1 MVYML
6 IPFVAVGCGGA
17 SAYACA
23 RMYNASKTGSSKI
36 LYGYTSKHPPPYP
49 WPPFL
54 LDGSIPRSNTTMAGN
69 LLGFAAFLAAFK
81 LQRGTIFRGMAN
93 MRLAGAPTE
102 GKTFRDVGEFAA
114 VYAMPFAALSANVFT
129 SSAFAGLFPPLL
141 DGDLG
146 VPRGAA
152 GLSKRRGGGAV
163 PTVPV
168 PATVPTPALAAA
180 AAAAASESA
189 GGKAGR
195 KAGAVAVRRPPWE
208 TTTMATVATGEKGE
222 RRGETETA
230 TETKEGVQS
239 GSSAVWR
246 LALDKSQLLD
256 AGSRVRLVG
265 LKTLKDM
272 NGQSGVVVSFNEEK
286 GRYDVEVTGEC
297 DMCLL
302 EYVFN
307 VYVDSSYT
315 YIVTHRSVW

>member
-23 RMYNASKTGSSKI
+23 RMYNASKTGSSKL
-36 LYGYTSKHPPPYP
+36 LYGYKDAHPPPYP

-93 MRLAGAPTE
+93 TRLAGAPTE

-152 GLSKRRGGGAV
+152 GLSKRRGGGIV
-163 PTVPV
+163 PTVP
-168 PATVPTPALAAA
+168 ATVSTPALAAA
-180 AAAAASESA
+180 ATAAAAASESA
-189 GGKAGR
+189 GGNARGNAGGNAGGKAGG

-208 TTTMATVATGEKGE
+208 TTTMATVATVEKGVKGE
-222 RRGETETA
+222 RREGTETET
-230 TETKEGVQS
+230 TESVGS

-246 LALDKSQLLD
+246 SALDVTSQLLD

-272 NGQSGVVVSFNEEK
+272 NGQSGVVVSYNEGK
-286 GRYDVEVTGEC
+286 GRYDVDVTGEGIYVYSS
-297 DMCLL
+297 MCLC
-302 EYVFN
+302 
-307 VYVDSSYT
+307 
-315 YIVTHRSVW
+315 